1 MYSPYYAVC
10 IAHLRYLL
18 ILTRLYY
25 YIGWHTF
32 IKIRDMPHPL
42 SSADKKLWFNS
53 FSMLC
58 EVSDQLCLDPLLSF
72 RSPV

>member
-42 SSADKKLWFNS
+42 SSADKKI
-53 FSMLC
+53 
-58 EVSDQLCLDPLLSF
+58 V
-72 RSPV
+72 V